1 MATNSSSAW
10 SSSCASGINK
20 TISPS
25 STNATCVFVKALTAN
40 VLSSP
45 DILAQDCQSAPC
57 QALLQTLYT
66 NLYSYPTDTC
76 SIKDSATGNTL
87 AIRDL
92 KGICIQ
98 SAPATSTPPGTLP
111 PIPNIWTSAPD
122 PSKTSSKGVTYGVVG
137 GVVAV
142 VVVSLVIW
150 WCIRRKRQRELVNGY
165 ITTATPKSSGIL
177 NHGRRQS
184 APLGT
189 QDSAG
194 YDLDMSIFDAVFIP
208 PSDVQLVKALATGAY
223 GEVWIAD
230 LLGERIAAK
239 RLLPNKLIST
249 AEVNAF
255 LMEIE
260 LLSKINSPYIVRFI
274 GASWTRPA
282 DVILLTEFLDGGDLR
297 SALESNET
305 QQTLSWHAKLVCA
318 SHIALGLDYLHTAM
332 TPKVIHR
339 DLKSRNI
346 LLDKAMPGA
355 AKITDFGI
363 ARETIDATLTPG
375 VGTQRWMA
383 PEVLNSG
390 KYTEK
395 ADIFS
400 FGVILTELE
409 MEIVPYSD
417 LR

>member
-1 MATNSSSAW
+1 
-10 SSSCASGINK
+10 
-20 TISPS
+20 
-25 STNATCVFVKALTAN
+25 
-40 VLSSP
+40 
-45 DILAQDCQSAPC
+45 
-57 QALLQTLYT
+57 
-66 NLYSYPTDTC
+66 
-76 SIKDSATGNTL
+76 
-87 AIRDL
+87 
-92 KGICIQ
+92 
-98 SAPATSTPPGTLP
+98 
-111 PIPNIWTSAPD
+111 
-122 PSKTSSKGVTYGVVG
+122 
-137 GVVAV
+137 
-142 VVVSLVIW
+142 
-150 WCIRRKRQRELVNGY
+150 
-165 ITTATPKSSGIL
+165 
-177 NHGRRQS
+177 
-184 APLGT
+184 
-189 QDSAG
+189 
-194 YDLDMSIFDAVFIP
+194 
-208 PSDVQLVKALATGAY
+208 
-223 GEVWIAD
+223 
-230 LLGERIAAK
+230 
-239 RLLPNKLIST
+239 
-249 AEVNAF
+249 
-255 LMEIE
+255 
-260 LLSKINSPYIVRFI
+260 INSPYIVRFI

-417 LR
+417 LRTDAGKPLVEAYIVVIHPDRDTYISCRLVVCH